1 MSKKPVLVPKAE
13 RRQAALVIAVK
24 LAQKLGAKRVSMAMV
39 AAKQKVTAPLLF
51 HIFESRDGL
60 TKAILKEAKKQGLAL
75 PEGAPTVREA
85 REAARG
91 VGKPK
96 KLAKLKAP
104 VKRAA
109 PVKKSPGLAPLKK
122 AVSKKVAAAIPTP
135 PRTTVVRGKAVDNK
149 VLSGLKQRKPLT
161 DAQREAKRAR
171 DKQRR
176 APAPVAVPKTPAAK
190 FAALPKPFEAAMQ
203 QVTGE

>member
-122 AVSKKVAAAIPTP
+122 AVNKKVAAVIPTP
-135 PRTTVVRGKAVDNK
+135 PVG
-149 VLSGLKQRKPLT
+149 RKPLT